1 MKRSLAIS
9 LFLFLVINTLLL
21 SVLYWFLVQQGFTRN
36 NFIIASVMF
45 LLASMLSGYI
55 VLLDILEQKAEQDER
70 LSHLTR
76 EILHE
81 INLPIATIDANLSM
95 LVKHMETPKEIKR
108 ATRIEAALLRL
119 RRLYTEL
126 SYSIRKEIM
135 PVERVQCDLK
145 EVIEERVE
153 IFRELERNH
162 IVLKL
167 EPLMI
172 TVDMIGLEQSIDN
185 IIENAMKYSEASDPI
200 EITQRAGILTIQDH
214 GIGMDANQIM
224 HIYERYYQG
233 DTAHSGEG
241 IGLALVKRY
250 CDEEQI
256 GIKIASEVG
265 QGTSVLLNFGK
276 VTLR

>member
-1 MKRSLAIS
+1 
-9 LFLFLVINTLLL
+9 
-21 SVLYWFLVQQGFTRN
+21 
-36 NFIIASVMF
+36 
-45 LLASMLSGYI
+45 MLSGYI
-55 VLLDILEQKAEQDER
+55 VLLDILEQKADQDER

-95 LVKHMETPKEIKR
+95 LLKHREAPKERKR
-108 ATRIEAALLRL
+108 AARIQAALLRL
-119 RRLYTEL
+119 RRLYTQL

-135 PVERVQCDLK
+135 PVERVRCDLK
-145 EVIEERVE
+145 ELIEERVE
-153 IFRELERNH
+153 IFKELGRNR

-172 TVDMIGLEQSIDN
+172 TVDKIGLEQSMDN

-200 EITQRAGILTIQDH
+200 EITQRAEIVTIQDH
-214 GIGMDANQIM
+214 GVGMDANQIM

-233 DTAHSGEG
+233 DTADSGEG

-256 GIKIASEVG
+256 GIKIVSEVG

>member
-172 TVDMIGLEQSIDN
+172 IVDMIGLEQSIDN
-185 IIENAMKYSEASDPI
+185 IIENAMKYSEVSDPI

>member
-1 MKRSLAIS
+1 
-9 LFLFLVINTLLL
+9 
-21 SVLYWFLVQQGFTRN
+21 
-36 NFIIASVMF
+36 MF

-55 VLLDILEQKAEQDER
+55 VLLDILEQKADQDER

-95 LVKHMETPKEIKR
+95 LLKHREDPKERKR
-108 ATRIEAALLRL
+108 AARIQAALLRL
-119 RRLYTEL
+119 RRLYAEL
-126 SYSIRKEIM
+126 SYSIKKEIM

-145 EVIEERVE
+145 ELIEERVE
-153 IFRELERNH
+153 IFKELGRNR

-172 TVDMIGLEQSIDN
+172 TVDKIGLEQSMDN

-200 EITQRAGILTIQDH
+200 EITQRAEIVTIQDH
-214 GIGMDANQIM
+214 GVGMDANQIM

-256 GIKIASEVG
+256 GIKIVSEVG

>member
-9 LFLFLVINTLLL
+9 LFLFFVINTLLL

-36 NFIIASVMF
+36 NFIIVSGMF
-45 LLASMLSGYI
+45 LLASMLSGYV
-55 VLLDILEQKAEQDER
+55 VLLDILEQKANQDER

-95 LVKHMETPKEIKR
+95 LVKHMETPRDIKR
-108 ATRIEAALLRL
+108 ATRIEGALLRL

-135 PVERVQCDLK
+135 SVERVQCELKDL
-145 EVIEERVE
+145 IEERVE
-153 IFRELERNH
+153 IFRELERNR
-162 IVLKL
+162 IILKL
-167 EPLMI
+167 KPLMVM
-172 TVDMIGLEQSIDN
+172 VDKIGLEQSIDN
-185 IIENAMKYSEASDPI
+185 IIENAMKYSEASDSI
-200 EITQRAGILTIQDH
+200 EIIQRAGILTIQDH

-233 DTAHSGEG
+233 DTVHSGDG

-256 GIKIASEVG
+256 GIKIVSEVG
-265 QGTSVLLNFGK
+265 QGTSVSLNFGK

>member
-1 MKRSLAIS
+1 
-9 LFLFLVINTLLL
+9 
-21 SVLYWFLVQQGFTRN
+21 
-36 NFIIASVMF
+36 MF

-55 VLLDILEQKAEQDER
+55 VLLDILEQKADQDER

-95 LVKHMETPKEIKR
+95 LLKHREDPKERKR
-108 ATRIEAALLRL
+108 AARIQAALLRL

-145 EVIEERVE
+145 ELIEERVE
-153 IFRELERNH
+153 IFKELERNR

-172 TVDMIGLEQSIDN
+172 TVDKIGLEQSMDN

-200 EITQRAGILTIQDH
+200 EITQRAEIVTIQDH
-214 GIGMDANQIM
+214 GVGMDANQIM

-233 DTAHSGEG
+233 DTADSGEG

-256 GIKIASEVG
+256 GIKIVSEVG
-265 QGTSVLLNFGK
+265 QGSSVLLNFGK